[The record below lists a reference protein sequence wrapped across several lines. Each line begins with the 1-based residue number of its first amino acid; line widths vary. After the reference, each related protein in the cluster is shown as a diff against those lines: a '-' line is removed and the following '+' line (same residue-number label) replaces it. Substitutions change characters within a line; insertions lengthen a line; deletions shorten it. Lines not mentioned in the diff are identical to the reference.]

1 MNAATQPPVLGVTCS
16 LGGRTWRHRCTD
28 ERQAMALS
36 QRHGLPD
43 IVGRILIAR
52 GIDDG
57 QVESY
62 LDPRLRDLMPDPSH
76 FLDMDRAVERTVSAL
91 RGGEKIAV
99 FGDYDVDGAT
109 SSALLQR
116 YFRALG
122 TDISVYIPDRLKEG
136 YGPNAAAF
144 DLLKRQ
150 GVGLVITVDC
160 GATAFDALAHAR
172 KIGLDVIVLDHHK
185 GDAAL
190 PEAVAVVNPNRVD
203 EDTAHRQLAAVGVV
217 FMFLVAL
224 NRALRLGGYFSGQ
237 AGRQEPDLRQWL
249 DIVALGTV
257 CDVVPLTGVN
267 RALVVQGL
275 KVMRGRRNPG
285 LRLLGD
291 VAGIKEPPGTYHLGF
306 VLGPRVNAGGRVGE
320 AGLGARLLS
329 TEDEAEAERIARRLH
344 DYNRERQ
351 QIEAAVL
358 DEAIAQSESR
368 LEDNTS
374 LAALTVASAGWHPGV
389 IGIVASRL
397 KEKFSRPAFVIA
409 LEDGVGKGSGR
420 SVPGIDLGAIVTAAR
435 QAGLLINGGG
445 HAMAAGLTVAEEKL
459 GAFRAFFEERTARAL
474 AGTAAEARLGIDGLL
489 APGAAND
496 DMLALIDRLG
506 PFGAGNPE
514 PRFVVPDVVV
524 QYADIVGEN
533 HIRVTLRGGDGKR
546 LQAIAFRAVGESWGT
561 RLLQRNSAPVHVAG
575 YLRVNFWQGQRRV
588 QFIIQDVAEPQPQG
602 MAGEG

>member
-1 MNAATQPPVLGVTCS
+1 
-16 LGGRTWRHRCTD
+16 
-28 ERQAMALS
+28 MALS

-76 FLDMDRAVERTVSAL
+76 FLDMDRAVARTVSAL

-109 SSALLQR
+109 SSALLRR

-150 GVGLVITVDC
+150 GVDLVVTVDC

-203 EDTAHRQLAAVGVV
+203 EDTAHRQLAAVGVA

-237 AGRQEPDLRQWL
+237 TDRQEPDLRQWL

-329 TEDEAEAERIARRLH
+329 TEDEAEAERIALRLH

-358 DEAIAQSESR
+358 DQAIAQSESR
-368 LEDNTS
+368 LEDDAS

-397 KEKFSRPAFVIA
+397 KEKFNRPVFVIA

-474 AGTAAEARLGIDGLL
+474 AGTVAEARLGIDALL
-489 APGAAND
+489 AAGAANA

-533 HIRVTLRGGDGKR
+533 HIRVTLRGADGKR
-546 LQAIAFRAVGESWGT
+546 LQAIAFRAAGESWGN
-561 RLLQRNSAPVHVAG
+561 RLLQRNSAPLHVAG
-575 YLRVNFWQGQRRV
+575 HLRANFWQGQRRV
-588 QFIIQDVAEPQPQG
+588 QFVIQDVAEPQPQG
-602 MAGEG
+602 AAGEG

>member
-1 MNAATQPPVLGVTCS
+1 
-16 LGGRTWRHRCTD
+16 
-28 ERQAMALS
+28 MALS

-43 IVGRILIAR
+43 IVGRILVAR
-52 GIDDG
+52 GVGDDR
-57 QVESY
+57 VETF

-76 FLDMDRAVERTVSAL
+76 FLDMDRAVERTVAAL
-91 RGGEKIAV
+91 RMGQKVAV

-109 SSALLQR
+109 SAALLKR

-122 TDISVYIPDRLKEG
+122 TDIAIYIPDRLKEG
-136 YGPNAAAF
+136 YGPNAPAF
-144 DLLKRQ
+144 DLLKGR
-150 GVGLVITVDC
+150 GVDLVITVDC

-203 EDTAHRQLAAVGVV
+203 EDTEHRQLAAVGVV
-217 FMFLVAL
+217 FMFLAAL
-224 NRALRLGGYFSGQ
+224 NRALRQSGHFAGGEV
-237 AGRQEPDLRQWL
+237 AEPDLRQWL

-275 KVMRGRRNPG
+275 KVMKGRRNPG

-291 VAGIKEPPGTYHLGF
+291 IAGIKEPPGTYHLGF

-329 TEDEAEAERIARRLH
+329 TDDAAEAESIARRLH

-351 QIEAAVL
+351 QIEASVL
-358 DEAIAQSESR
+358 EEAISRSEAR
-368 LEDNTS
+368 LEDDS
-374 LAALTVASAGWHPGV
+374 AVAALTVASEGWHPGV

-397 KEKFSRPAFVIA
+397 KEKFNRPVFVIA
-409 LEDGVGKGSGR
+409 LEEGVGKGSGR
-420 SVPGIDLGAIVTAAR
+420 SVPGIDMGAIVTAAR

-445 HAMAAGLTVAEEKL
+445 HAMAAGLTVAEEKIDD
-459 GAFRAFFEERTARAL
+459 FRTFFEERTARAL
-474 AGTAAEARLGIDGLL
+474 AGTAVEARLGIDALL
-489 APGAAND
+489 AAGAANGE
-496 DMLALIDRLG
+496 MLDLIDRLG
-506 PFGAGNPE
+506 PFGAGNAE
-514 PRFVVPDVVV
+514 PRFAIANAIV

-533 HIRVTLRGGDGKR
+533 HIRVTLRGEDGQR
-546 LQAIAFRAVGESWGT
+546 VQGIAFRAAGESWGN
-561 RLLQRNSAPVHVAG
+561 RLLQRNGAPLHVAG
-575 YLRVNFWQGQRRV
+575 YLRGNFWQGQRRV
-588 QFIIQDVAEPQPQG
+588 QFVIQDVADPHPQRP
-602 MAGEG
+602 AGGS

>member
-1 MNAATQPPVLGVTCS
+1 
-16 LGGRTWRHRCTD
+16 
-28 ERQAMALS
+28 MALA

-43 IVGRILIAR
+43 IVGRILVAR
-52 GIDDG
+52 GVGDDR
-57 QVESY
+57 VETF

-76 FLDMDRAVERTVSAL
+76 FLDMDRAVERTVAAL
-91 RGGEKIAV
+91 RMGQKVAV

-109 SSALLQR
+109 SAALLKR

-122 TDISVYIPDRLKEG
+122 TDIAIYIPDRLKEG
-136 YGPNAAAF
+136 YGPNAPAF
-144 DLLKRQ
+144 DLLKAR
-150 GVGLVITVDC
+150 GIDLVITVDC

-172 KIGLDVIVLDHHK
+172 EIGLDVIVLDHHK

-203 EDTAHRQLAAVGVV
+203 EDTEHRQLAAVGVV
-217 FMFLVAL
+217 FMFLAAL
-224 NRALRLGGYFSGQ
+224 NRALRQSGYF
-237 AGRQEPDLRQWL
+237 AGGEVAEPDLRQWL

-291 VAGIKEPPGTYHLGF
+291 IAGIKEPPGTYHLGF

-329 TEDEAEAERIARRLH
+329 TDDAAEAESIARRLH

-351 QIEAAVL
+351 QIEASVL
-358 DEAIAQSESR
+358 EEAISRSEAR
-368 LEDNTS
+368 LEADS
-374 LAALTVASAGWHPGV
+374 AVAALTVASEGWHPGV

-397 KEKFSRPAFVIA
+397 KEKFNRPVFVIA
-409 LEDGVGKGSGR
+409 LEEGVGKGSGR
-420 SVPGIDLGAIVTAAR
+420 SVPGIDMGAIVTAAR

-445 HAMAAGLTVAEEKL
+445 HAMAAGLTVAEEKIDD
-459 GAFRAFFEERTARAL
+459 FRTFFEERTARAL
-474 AGTAAEARLGIDGLL
+474 AGTAVEARLGIDALL
-489 APGAAND
+489 TAGAANGE
-496 DMLALIDRLG
+496 MLDLIDRLG
-506 PFGAGNPE
+506 PFGAGNAE
-514 PRFVVPDVVV
+514 PRFAIANAIV

-533 HIRVTLRGGDGKR
+533 HIRVTLRGEDGQR
-546 LQAIAFRAVGESWGT
+546 VQGIAFRAAGESWGN
-561 RLLQRNSAPVHVAG
+561 RLLQRNGAPLHVAG
-575 YLRVNFWQGQRRV
+575 YLRGNFWQGQRRV
-588 QFIIQDVAEPQPQG
+588 QFVIQDVADPHPQRP
-602 MAGEG
+602 AGGS